1 MAATPHG
8 QLMKLFCKTLK
19 IFNQTSREQ
28 LLLPHTIQL
37 NSGKP
42 VLWIYPI
49 DHEHAKQVDDTL
61 LKIKTVLC
69 RFAVLVP
76 ARPPVTKL
84 SDMAN
89 YENIYD
95 AIDQEKER
103 DKETFR
109 IEQERE
115 AQRRIKEERALQRKK
130 KRATSKEKID
140 GSSTSN
146 IAVEVKSPKFQKMT
160 KFEIEKPKVDYQKQ
174 FLIRFVFSGTP
185 PDEDSQKKKAFRIN
199 KKSTEKSSETP
210 RFPSYHVEC
219 S

>member
-1 MAATPHG
+1 MAATAHG

-28 LLLPHTIQL
+28 MLLPHTIQV

-84 SDMAN
+84 SDMAV
-89 YENIYD
+89 YENLYD

-103 DKETFR
+103 DKETYR
-109 IEQERE
+109 IQQEIE
-115 AQRRIKEERALQRKK
+115 AQKRIKEERALQRKK
-130 KRATSKEKID
+130 KRAKSKEKID
-140 GSSTSN
+140 GSSASH
-146 IAVEVKSPKFQKMT
+146 IPVEVRSPKFQKGIKM
-160 KFEIEKPKVDYQKQ
+160 EIEKPKVDYKKQ
-174 FLIRFVFSGTP
+174 FLIRFLFAGTP
-185 PDEDSQKKKAFRIN
+185 PDEDSQNKKAFRIN
-199 KKSTEKSSETP
+199 GKKTPKPMETP
-210 RFPSYHVEC
+210 RFASYHVSC